1 VHRAAKRSQDAL
13 DDEYTNVHGYSFNN
27 VITELKDGL
36 YSCTQNKLLYLRNGA
51 I

>member
-1 VHRAAKRSQDAL
+1 M
-13 DDEYTNVHGYSFNN
+13 TNTQMYMGYSFNN

-36 YSCTQNKLLYLRNGA
+36 YSCTLNKLLYLRNGA